1 MEIRPL
7 GIAHSVTIVLG
18 L

>member
-7 GIAHSVTIVLG
+7 YI
-18 L
+18 